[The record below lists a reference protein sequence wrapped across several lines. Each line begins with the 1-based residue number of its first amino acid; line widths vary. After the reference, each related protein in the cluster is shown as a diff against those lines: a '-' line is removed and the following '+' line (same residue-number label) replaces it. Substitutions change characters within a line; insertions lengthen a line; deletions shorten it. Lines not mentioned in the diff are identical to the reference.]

1 MMGWAEGIQSFT
13 LKIVCNFLDFYS
25 SYIQKMDDIQSEEYS
40 IIKQCMDGNAD
51 IYSVLV
57 ERYKG
62 MVYNV
67 AYRML
72 GETESAND
80 MAQESFISAYIALKD
95 FKKNSKFSTW
105 LCSIAINKCR
115 DHLRSKKDT
124 VSIDEIAE
132 VSVSKIATP
141 EDAACNRQISHDIQT
156 ALNELPEEYREA
168 VVLKHVEGLDY
179 NEMENV
185 LGVSSNTLK
194 IRTHR
199 GREMLK
205 KLLRERGISHG

>member
-1 MMGWAEGIQSFT
+1 MQT
-13 LKIVCNFLDFYS
+13 
-25 SYIQKMDDIQSEEYS
+25 EEYS

-51 IYSVLV
+51 IYAVLV
-57 ERYKG
+57 ERYKS
-62 MVYNV
+62 MVYNI

-72 GETESAND
+72 GETESAKD

-95 FKKNSKFSTW
+95 FKKNSKFSSW

-115 DHLRSKKDT
+115 DYLRSKKDT

-141 EDAACNRQISHDIQT
+141 EDAACNRQIGHGIQT
-156 ALNELPEEYREA
+156 ALNELPKEYREA
-168 VVLKHVEGLDY
+168 VVLKHIEGLDY
-179 NEMENV
+179 NEMRNV
-185 LGVSSNTLK
+185 LGVSANTLK
-194 IRTHR
+194 VRTHR

-205 KLLRERGISHG
+205 KLLRERGISGG